1 MLFFSK
7 MDIIDFVLLN
17 WAKQVDLKRF
27 IIMSKRVVFNGIEI
41 LTSED
46 DISAKSFFDFA
57 EEVIELLE
65 MSLDKTDENFHL
77 SINTEFFSNRKPQ
90 HRIYVN
96 GLKNQATRAKLLK
109 ILQRSNSLLSGHAVG
124 TASVNLAL
132 EDV

>member
-1 MLFFSK
+1 

-65 MSLDKTDENFHL
+65 TSLDKTDENFHL

-96 GLKNQATRAKLLK
+96 GLKNQATRRKVLD
-109 ILQRSNSLLSGHAVG
+109 ILQKSAGLLSGHAIG
-124 TASVNLAL
+124 TASVNLVV
-132 EDV
+132 EDI

>member
-1 MLFFSK
+1 
-7 MDIIDFVLLN
+7 
-17 WAKQVDLKRF
+17 
-27 IIMSKRVVFNGIEI
+27 MSKRVVFNGIEI

-77 SINTEFFSNRKPQ
+77 SINTEFFSNRRPQ

-124 TASVNLAL
+124 TASVNMAV

>member
-65 MSLDKTDENFHL
+65 TSLDKTDENFHL

-96 GLKNQATRAKLLK
+96 GLKNQATRVKLLK

-124 TASVNLAL
+124 TASVNLAI

>member
-1 MLFFSK
+1 

-96 GLKNQATRAKLLK
+96 GLKNQATRVKLLK

-124 TASVNLAL
+124 TASVNLAV